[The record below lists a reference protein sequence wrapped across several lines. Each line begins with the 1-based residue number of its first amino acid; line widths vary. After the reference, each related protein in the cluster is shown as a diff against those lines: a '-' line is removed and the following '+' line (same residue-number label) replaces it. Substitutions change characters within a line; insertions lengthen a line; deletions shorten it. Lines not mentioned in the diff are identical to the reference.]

1 MSKNM
6 IEWLWWPIVITVLAL
21 VGLTNAWPI
30 TALAPILI
38 AILVAGV
45 SVAVVSTKKKRL
57 ELSLSR
63 VKQMAGYFGRRF
75 MGSSSLSIF
84 AIIDNLFTVDNP
96 KLWEWARACDM
107 SQRVFNTW
115 CDSFNSRIES
125 DIRSGRPEA
134 YLYTYLNEL
143 WLLNNHY
150 YEFVEQ
156 FYEIAVKIELPQE
169 AKDHYSRLVVEYNA
183 FAQEFRDAISDMKNI
198 TRTEIE
204 PPSVRFAMDL
214 PMVPRPNAQ

>member
-1 MSKNM
+1 M

-45 SVAVVSTKKKRL
+45 SVAVTSTKKKRL

-63 VKQMAGYFGRRF
+63 IKQMAGYFGRRF

-115 CDSFNSRIES
+115 CDSFISRIES

-169 AKDHYSRLVVEYNA
+169 AKDHYSRLVMEYNA
-183 FAQEFRDAISDMKNI
+183 FAQDFRDAVSDMKKI

-204 PPSVRFAMDL
+204 PPSVRFAQDL
-214 PMVPRPNAQ
+214 PMITRPNA